1 MVSNIPR
8 YDKQIHFCLSTDDP
22 NDLELHNGDLFFL
35 MDVDKLMM
43 YDAASVSFK
52 EISMS
57 GGGGG
62 GGGTQ
67 IQAPYKVA
75 SGSVVPASDTDH
87 LQIDISDSG
96 MSAMLWQYIMIDDYH
111 NYADYTDIAPVAL
124 RQVSNTPN
132 AITEFNY
139 GAKAV
144 SNVAL
149 KTDGTL
155 ASGTNGNNAYFSGG
169 IVHFGFY
176 WSGYTFKAGV
186 TYNYIVVGV

>member
-8 YDKQIHFCLSTDDP
+8 YNKQIHFCLSTDDP

-43 YDAASVSFK
+43 YDEASVSFK
-52 EISMS
+52 EISLA

-62 GGGTQ
+62 GGAS
-67 IQAPYKVA
+67 IQAPYIVA
-75 SGSVVPASDTDH
+75 SGSVVPTSNTDH
-87 LQIDISDSG
+87 LQIDISASG
-96 MSAMLWQYIMIDDYH
+96 MSAMLYQYIMIDDYE
-111 NYADYTDIAPVAL
+111 NYAQYTDIAPVVL
-124 RQVSNTPN
+124 RQVSNSPN
-132 AITEFNY
+132 AIPEFNY
-139 GAKAV
+139 GAKAN

-149 KTDGTL
+149 KSDGTL

-186 TYNYIVVGV
+186 TYNFIVVGV